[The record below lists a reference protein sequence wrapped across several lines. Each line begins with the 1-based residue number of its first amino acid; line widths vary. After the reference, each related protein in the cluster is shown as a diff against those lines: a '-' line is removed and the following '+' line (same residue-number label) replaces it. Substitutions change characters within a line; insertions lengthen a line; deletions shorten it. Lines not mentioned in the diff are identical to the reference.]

1 MNIPYLRDYCNDPKG
16 RETISHIVYSMKMDI
31 LESDALYY
39 ESGEKQKCISVIL
52 DGNIELSTIMDN
64 GTKVVLENLGRGAI
78 LGAYKMLSKTPQHV

>member
-39 ESGEKQKCISVIL
+39 ESGEK
-52 DGNIELSTIMDN
+52 
-64 GTKVVLENLGRGAI
+64 
-78 LGAYKMLSKTPQHV
+78 